1 MVRTVA
7 KAISIVLIA
16 ASVATSAENLS
27 AQPRQLPKQSI
38 VLGQRLQPRH
48 SDLASLNIRDVS
60 PAQAAEIDRLYR
72 ELLHCARCGIP
83 TGSLQMGS
91 VR

>member
-16 ASVATSAENLS
+16 ASVATAAETQS
-27 AQPRQLPKQSI
+27 AQARQLPKQSI
-38 VLGQRLQPRH
+38 VHGQRLQPKE
-48 SDLASLNIRDVS
+48 SDLESLSITDVS
-60 PAQAAEIDRLYR
+60 PPQAAEIDRLYR
-72 ELLHCARCGIP
+72 ELLHCALCGTP
-83 TGSLQMGS
+83 TDPLQMGS